1 MDIITYKLAQKYADQ
16 VAAGFS
22 SVTVDGMKI
31 IFTLNDGKTATV
43 TVPAPKDGEDG
54 ISITNVTLNNQSHL
68 ICTLSDSSTIDAGL
82 IRQGVDGNGITS
94 IEKTKT
100 EGLVDTYTIYFTNGT
115 TTTFTVTN
123 GSGGGGTDDYTD
135 LTNKPTINNVEL
147 NGNKTSSDLGLQ
159 PAGNYV
165 TNTDYATPNVGGVIK
180 VANGDYGLTVD
191 EGALKGTVRTVSQYE
206 NMSSKGLICKGTLEN
221 VLEDKG
227 YQEELISGTNIK
239 TINNISVLGS
249 GNIDIQGGEGS
260 SDLIVSDSIGDNA
273 LEFSDEQGHIV
284 MLVDNQG
291 TIKTKTFNS
300 SSATDTPSQLTD
312 MIYELHRRT
321 AANTTYPAFAIK
333 GNVLV
338 IGDSTIAGT
347 GVGTKISALMS
358 LASGYTLTDISQGGD
373 TIQGQTSKYNNLSS
387 SVKAAI
393 NYAVIQIGLND
404 VYPAS
409 ATLSDLKTKYQTL
422 INAIKTNSPN
432 AYIVISCM
440 LPCRARWQALV
451 PTTADH
457 AQQMWAELNQSII
470 NNEYGADAVA
480 SIHQWALAYD
490 NFVLRPEYDTGDKIH
505 ENKAGQQVI
514 LLSWLSAMFNNN
526 SLSKGGNN

>member
-1 MDIITYKLAQKYADQ
+1 MANYK
-16 VAAGFS
+16 
-22 SVTVDGMKI
+22 
-31 IFTLNDGKTATV
+31 
-43 TVPAPKDGEDG
+43 
-54 ISITNVTLNNQSHL
+54 SIYTGAE
-68 ICTLSDSSTIDAGL
+68 IDAGIGKANTAL
-82 IRQGVDGNGITS
+82 Q
-94 IEKTKT
+94 EHQELK
-100 EGLVDTYTIYFTNGT
+100 
-115 TTTFTVTN
+115 
-123 GSGGGGTDDYTD
+123 
-135 LTNKPTINNVEL
+135 TINNESLIGEGNITIEGTSYTAGSNIQISNENVISATDTIYDDTEL
-147 NGNKTSSDLGLQ
+147 R
-159 PAGNYV
+159 
-165 TNTDYATPNVGGVIK
+165 GVIAGK
-180 VANGDYGLTVD
+180 
-191 EGALKGTVRTVSQYE
+191 
-206 NMSSKGLICKGTLEN
+206 
-221 VLEDKG
+221 
-227 YQEELISGTNIK
+227 QEELVSGENIK
-239 TINNISVLGS
+239 TINNISLLGN
-249 GNIDIQGGEGS
+249 GNIDIQGGESS

-273 LEFSDEQGHIV
+273 LEFADEQGHIV

-291 TIKTKTFNS
+291 AIKTKTFDS
-300 SSATDTPSQLTD
+300 SSAADTPSQLTD
-312 MIYELHRRT
+312 MVYELHRRT
-321 AANTTYPAFAIK
+321 AANTTYPVFSIK

-338 IGDSTIAGT
+338 IGDSTVAGT

-373 TIQGQTSKYNNLSS
+373 TIQGQTSKYNNLGS

-451 PTTADH
+451 PATADH

-470 NNEYGADAVA
+470 DNEYGADAVA

>member
-1 MDIITYKLAQKYADQ
+1 MANYKSIYTGAEIDSA
-16 VAAGFS
+16 
-22 SVTVDGMKI
+22 I
-31 IFTLNDGKTATV
+31 GKANTALQEHQEL
-43 TVPAPKDGEDG
+43 K
-54 ISITNVTLNNQSHL
+54 
-68 ICTLSDSSTIDAGL
+68 
-82 IRQGVDGNGITS
+82 
-94 IEKTKT
+94 
-100 EGLVDTYTIYFTNGT
+100 
-115 TTTFTVTN
+115 
-123 GSGGGGTDDYTD
+123 
-135 LTNKPTINNVEL
+135 TINNESLVGE
-147 NGNKTSSDLGLQ
+147 GNITIEGTSYT
-159 PAGNYV
+159 AG
-165 TNTDYATPNVGGVIK
+165 
-180 VANGDYGLTVD
+180 
-191 EGALKGTVRTVSQYE
+191 E
-206 NMSSKGLICKGTLEN
+206 NIQISEEN
-221 VLEDKG
+221 VISATDTIYNDTELREAIAGK
-227 YQEELISGTNIK
+227 QEELVSGENIK
-239 TINNISVLGS
+239 TINNISLLGS

-273 LEFSDEQGHIV
+273 LEFADEQGHIV
-284 MLVDNQG
+284 MLVNNQG
-291 TIKTKTFNS
+291 AIKTKTFDS
-300 SSATDTPSQLTD
+300 SSAAETPSQLTD
-312 MIYELHRRT
+312 MVYELHRRT

-373 TIQGQTSKYNNLSS
+373 TIQGQTSKYNNLGS

-409 ATLSDLKTKYQTL
+409 VTLSDLKTKYQTL

-457 AQQMWAELNQSII
+457 AQQMWTELNQSII

>member
-1 MDIITYKLAQKYADQ
+1 MASYKSIYTGAEIDSA
-16 VAAGFS
+16 
-22 SVTVDGMKI
+22 I
-31 IFTLNDGKTATV
+31 GKANTALQEHQEL
-43 TVPAPKDGEDG
+43 K
-54 ISITNVTLNNQSHL
+54 
-68 ICTLSDSSTIDAGL
+68 
-82 IRQGVDGNGITS
+82 
-94 IEKTKT
+94 
-100 EGLVDTYTIYFTNGT
+100 
-115 TTTFTVTN
+115 
-123 GSGGGGTDDYTD
+123 
-135 LTNKPTINNVEL
+135 TINNESLVGE
-147 NGNKTSSDLGLQ
+147 GNITIEGTSYT
-159 PAGNYV
+159 AG
-165 TNTDYATPNVGGVIK
+165 
-180 VANGDYGLTVD
+180 
-191 EGALKGTVRTVSQYE
+191 E
-206 NMSSKGLICKGTLEN
+206 NIQISEEN
-221 VLEDKG
+221 VISATDTIYNDTELREAIAGK
-227 YQEELISGTNIK
+227 QEELVSGENIK
-239 TINNISVLGS
+239 TINNISILGS
-249 GNIDIQGGEGS
+249 GNIDIEGGEGS

-273 LEFSDEQGHIV
+273 LEFADEQGHIV
-284 MLVDNQG
+284 MLIDNQG
-291 TIKTKTFNS
+291 TIKTKTFDS
-300 SSATDTPSQLTD
+300 SSAADTPSQLTD
-312 MIYELHRRT
+312 MVYELHRRT

-373 TIQGQTSKYNNLSS
+373 TIQGQTSKYNNLGS

-393 NYAVIQIGLND
+393 DYAVIQIGLND

>member
-1 MDIITYKLAQKYADQ
+1 MANYKSIYTGAEIDSA
-16 VAAGFS
+16 
-22 SVTVDGMKI
+22 I
-31 IFTLNDGKTATV
+31 GKANTALQEHQEL
-43 TVPAPKDGEDG
+43 K
-54 ISITNVTLNNQSHL
+54 
-68 ICTLSDSSTIDAGL
+68 
-82 IRQGVDGNGITS
+82 
-94 IEKTKT
+94 
-100 EGLVDTYTIYFTNGT
+100 
-115 TTTFTVTN
+115 
-123 GSGGGGTDDYTD
+123 
-135 LTNKPTINNVEL
+135 TINNESLVGE
-147 NGNKTSSDLGLQ
+147 GNITIEGTSYE
-159 PAGNYV
+159 AGN
-165 TNTDYATPNVGGVIK
+165 NIQIS
-180 VANGDYGLTVD
+180 
-191 EGALKGTVRTVSQYE
+191 E
-206 NMSSKGLICKGTLEN
+206 EN
-221 VLEDKG
+221 VISATDTIYDDTELREAIAGK
-227 YQEELISGTNIK
+227 QEELISGTNIK
-239 TINNISVLGS
+239 TINGNSILGEGNLVIEGGEGGLTSVAHDDTLTGS
-249 GNIDIQGGEGS
+249 GTNENPLGIDTTKIALKSDIPDISEKQDVLVSGENIKTINGQSILGNGNINIEGGEGS

-273 LEFSDEQGHIV
+273 LEFADEQGHIV

-300 SSATDTPSQLTD
+300 SSAADTPSQLTD
-312 MIYELHRRT
+312 MVYELHRRT

-347 GVGTKISALMS
+347 NVGTKISALMS

-480 SIHQWALAYD
+480 SIHQWALAYN

>member
-1 MDIITYKLAQKYADQ
+1 MANYKSIYTGAEIDSA
-16 VAAGFS
+16 
-22 SVTVDGMKI
+22 I
-31 IFTLNDGKTATV
+31 GKANTALQEHQEL
-43 TVPAPKDGEDG
+43 K
-54 ISITNVTLNNQSHL
+54 
-68 ICTLSDSSTIDAGL
+68 
-82 IRQGVDGNGITS
+82 
-94 IEKTKT
+94 
-100 EGLVDTYTIYFTNGT
+100 
-115 TTTFTVTN
+115 
-123 GSGGGGTDDYTD
+123 
-135 LTNKPTINNVEL
+135 TINNESLVGE
-147 NGNKTSSDLGLQ
+147 GNITIEGTSYT
-159 PAGNYV
+159 AG
-165 TNTDYATPNVGGVIK
+165 
-180 VANGDYGLTVD
+180 
-191 EGALKGTVRTVSQYE
+191 E
-206 NMSSKGLICKGTLEN
+206 NIQISEEN
-221 VLEDKG
+221 VISATDTIYNDTELREAIAGK
-227 YQEELISGTNIK
+227 QEELVSGENIK
-239 TINNISVLGS
+239 TINNISLLGS

-273 LEFSDEQGHIV
+273 LEFADEQGHIV
-284 MLVDNQG
+284 MLVNNQG
-291 TIKTKTFNS
+291 AIKTKTFDS
-300 SSATDTPSQLTD
+300 SSAAETPSQLTD
-312 MIYELHRRT
+312 MVYELHRRT

-373 TIQGQTSKYNNLSS
+373 TIQGQTSKYNNLGS

-409 ATLSDLKTKYQTL
+409 VTLSDLKTKYQTL

-457 AQQMWAELNQSII
+457 AQQMWTELNQSII

-490 NFVLRPEYDTGDKIH
+490 NFVLRPEYDTGDTIH

>member
-1 MDIITYKLAQKYADQ
+1 MANYKSIYTGAEIDSA
-16 VAAGFS
+16 
-22 SVTVDGMKI
+22 I
-31 IFTLNDGKTATV
+31 GKANTALQEHQEL
-43 TVPAPKDGEDG
+43 K
-54 ISITNVTLNNQSHL
+54 
-68 ICTLSDSSTIDAGL
+68 
-82 IRQGVDGNGITS
+82 
-94 IEKTKT
+94 
-100 EGLVDTYTIYFTNGT
+100 
-115 TTTFTVTN
+115 
-123 GSGGGGTDDYTD
+123 
-135 LTNKPTINNVEL
+135 TINNESLVGE
-147 NGNKTSSDLGLQ
+147 GNITIEGTSYT
-159 PAGNYV
+159 AGSN
-165 TNTDYATPNVGGVIK
+165 IQIS
-180 VANGDYGLTVD
+180 
-191 EGALKGTVRTVSQYE
+191 E
-206 NMSSKGLICKGTLEN
+206 EN
-221 VLEDKG
+221 VISATDTIYDDTELRGIIAGK
-227 YQEELISGTNIK
+227 QEELVSGENIK

-249 GNIDIQGGEGS
+249 GNINIEGGEGS

-291 TIKTKTFNS
+291 AIKTKTFDS
-300 SSATDTPSQLTD
+300 SSAADTPSQLTD
-312 MIYELHRRT
+312 MVYELHRRT

-373 TIQGQTSKYNNLSS
+373 TIQGQTSKYNNLDS

-457 AQQMWAELNQSII
+457 AQQMWTELNQSII

-480 SIHQWALAYD
+480 SIHQWALAYND
-490 NFVLRPEYDTGDKIH
+490 FVLRPEYDTGDKIH

>member
-1 MDIITYKLAQKYADQ
+1 MANYKSIYTGAEIDSA
-16 VAAGFS
+16 
-22 SVTVDGMKI
+22 I
-31 IFTLNDGKTATV
+31 GKANTALQEHQEL
-43 TVPAPKDGEDG
+43 K
-54 ISITNVTLNNQSHL
+54 
-68 ICTLSDSSTIDAGL
+68 
-82 IRQGVDGNGITS
+82 
-94 IEKTKT
+94 
-100 EGLVDTYTIYFTNGT
+100 
-115 TTTFTVTN
+115 
-123 GSGGGGTDDYTD
+123 
-135 LTNKPTINNVEL
+135 TINNESLVGE
-147 NGNKTSSDLGLQ
+147 GNITIEGTSYT
-159 PAGNYV
+159 AG
-165 TNTDYATPNVGGVIK
+165 
-180 VANGDYGLTVD
+180 
-191 EGALKGTVRTVSQYE
+191 E
-206 NMSSKGLICKGTLEN
+206 NIQISEEN
-221 VLEDKG
+221 VISATDTIYDDTELRGIIAGK
-227 YQEELISGTNIK
+227 QEELVSGENIK
-239 TINNISVLGS
+239 TINNQSILGE
-249 GNIDIQGGEGS
+249 GNIDIQGGGSS

-273 LEFSDEQGHIV
+273 LEFADEQGHIV

-291 TIKTKTFNS
+291 TIKTKTFDS
-300 SSATDTPSQLTD
+300 SSAADTPSQLTD
-312 MIYELHRRT
+312 MVYELHRRT

-373 TIQGQTSKYNNLSS
+373 TIQGQTSKYNNLGS

>member
-1 MDIITYKLAQKYADQ
+1 MANYKSIYTGAEIDSA
-16 VAAGFS
+16 
-22 SVTVDGMKI
+22 I
-31 IFTLNDGKTATV
+31 GKANTALQEHQEL
-43 TVPAPKDGEDG
+43 K
-54 ISITNVTLNNQSHL
+54 
-68 ICTLSDSSTIDAGL
+68 
-82 IRQGVDGNGITS
+82 
-94 IEKTKT
+94 
-100 EGLVDTYTIYFTNGT
+100 
-115 TTTFTVTN
+115 
-123 GSGGGGTDDYTD
+123 
-135 LTNKPTINNVEL
+135 TINNESLVGE
-147 NGNKTSSDLGLQ
+147 GNITIEGTSYT
-159 PAGNYV
+159 AG
-165 TNTDYATPNVGGVIK
+165 
-180 VANGDYGLTVD
+180 
-191 EGALKGTVRTVSQYE
+191 E
-206 NMSSKGLICKGTLEN
+206 NIQISEEN
-221 VLEDKG
+221 VISATDTIYNDTELREAIAGK
-227 YQEELISGTNIK
+227 QEELVSGTNIK

-249 GNIDIQGGEGS
+249 GNIDIEGGEGS

-291 TIKTKTFNS
+291 TIKTKTFDS
-300 SSATDTPSQLTD
+300 SSAADTPSQLTD

-321 AANTTYPAFAIK
+321 AANTTYPAFTIK

-373 TIQGQTSKYNNLSS
+373 TIQGQTSKYNNLGS

-470 NNEYGADAVA
+470 DNEYGADAVA